1 MNLPRLII
9 ADEQRPG
16 KIMSGVLIAAALRN
30 MGYKLRLF
38 LGNVDEISLRLLQL
52 ICNQPVTL
60 LDPTL
65 CDG

>member
-1 MNLPRLII
+1 LII

-16 KIMSGVLIAAALRN
+16 KIMSGVLIANVLKN

-38 LGNVDEISLRLLQL
+38 LGNVDELSLRILQL
-52 ICNQPVTL
+52 TCNQPVTL

-65 CDG
+65 ATDARI